1 MRVPLPLLLGV
12 RRRAGRGRVGRR
24 TTVVLMV
31 LVLVIVA
38 VWWSSASS
46 SSSEEEEEEEE
57 GGDPAREARE
67 DDGEAEVS
75 ERIRRRVKMALRSSD
90 STWTERGAV
99 VAMAVLR
106 GGGSEAGRGVGA
118 RVQSCGLGDI
128 LQS

>member
-24 TTVVLMV
+24 TAVVLMV
-31 LVLVIVA
+31 LVLGIVA
-38 VWWSSASS
+38 VWWSSVSS

-90 STWTERGAV
+90 STWTERGTV

-106 GGGSEAGRGVGA
+106 GGGSEAGEMCVEE
-118 RVQSCGLGDI
+118 RVQSCV
-128 LQS
+128 

>member
-24 TTVVLMV
+24 TAVVLMV
-31 LVLVIVA
+31 LVLGIVA
-38 VWWSSASS
+38 VWWSSVSS
-46 SSSEEEEEEEE
+46 SSSEEEEEEE

-90 STWTERGAV
+90 STWTERGTV

-106 GGGSEAGRGVGA
+106 GGGSEAGEMCVEERM
-118 RVQSCGLGDI
+118 QSCVLEI
-128 LQS
+128 F

>member
-24 TTVVLMV
+24 TAVVLMV
-31 LVLVIVA
+31 LVLGIVA
-38 VWWSSASS
+38 VWWSSVSS

-90 STWTERGAV
+90 STWTERGTV

-106 GGGSEAGRGVGA
+106 GGGSEAGEMCVEERM
-118 RVQSCGLGDI
+118 QSCVLEI
-128 LQS
+128 F

>member
-24 TTVVLMV
+24 TAVVLMV
-31 LVLVIVA
+31 LVLGIVA
-38 VWWSSASS
+38 VWWSSVSS
-46 SSSEEEEEEEE
+46 SSSEEEEEEE

-90 STWTERGAV
+90 STWTERGTV

-106 GGGSEAGRGVGA
+106 GGGSEAGEMCVEERM
-118 RVQSCGLGDI
+118 QSCVC
-128 LQS
+128 

>member
-24 TTVVLMV
+24 TAVVLMV
-31 LVLVIVA
+31 LVLGIVA
-38 VWWSSASS
+38 VWWSSVSS
-46 SSSEEEEEEEE
+46 SSSEEEEEEE

-90 STWTERGAV
+90 STWTERGTV

-106 GGGSEAGRGVGA
+106 GGGSEAGEMCVEE
-118 RVQSCGLGDI
+118 RVQSCVLEI
-128 LQS
+128 F

>member
-24 TTVVLMV
+24 TAVVLMV

-38 VWWSSASS
+38 VWWSSVSS

-90 STWTERGAV
+90 STWTERGTV

-106 GGGSEAGRGVGA
+106 GGGSEAGEMCVEERM
-118 RVQSCGLGDI
+118 QSCVLEI
-128 LQS
+128 F

>member
-24 TTVVLMV
+24 TAVVLMV
-31 LVLVIVA
+31 LVLGIVA
-38 VWWSSASS
+38 VWWSSVSS
-46 SSSEEEEEEEE
+46 SSSEEEEEEEEEE

-90 STWTERGAV
+90 STWTERGTV

-106 GGGSEAGRGVGA
+106 GGGSEAGEMCVEE
-118 RVQSCGLGDI
+118 RVQSCVLEI
-128 LQS
+128 F